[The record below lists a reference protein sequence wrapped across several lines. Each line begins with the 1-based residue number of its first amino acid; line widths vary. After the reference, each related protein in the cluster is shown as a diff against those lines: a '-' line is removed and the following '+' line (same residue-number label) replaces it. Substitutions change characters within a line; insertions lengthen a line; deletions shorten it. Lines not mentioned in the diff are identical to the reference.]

1 MLEHNACLT
10 PHMPLLY
17 ILPIPAFTIHLHPP
31 PHFIVV
37 SCNHPNQSISCTP
50 HSTPLSQT
58 HPTPSLPT
66 LAPIHSPYCLSPHS
80 PPSIPLSSAIGDFT
94 VSLSCGTDSSNIDST
109 VWCMLFNDARCT
121 CNTTAHLDVTISG
134 LILQWNVSKS
144 DVVINDG
151 TLIGCFQE
159 ERLVS
164 MVYTSGTGVHC
175 CCMHWFSECVHL
187 LTYVHVRV

>member
-1 MLEHNACLT
+1 M
-10 PHMPLLY
+10 
-17 ILPIPAFTIHLHPP
+17 
-31 PHFIVV
+31 
-37 SCNHPNQSISCTP
+37 P
-50 HSTPLSQT
+50 HSTHAPLVHSPNT
-58 HPTPSLPT
+58 SIHHTPTPSSSLHSSILQSSQSIHFMHSSLHTSLANSSHTLLPT

-164 MVYTSGTGVHC
+164 MVYTSGTGVHG